1 MTNGFVLATDP
12 MLPPH
17 GLEGAVYAIGNF
29 DGLHRGHQA
38 VIVHAH
44 TIAKERAAPSARLT
58 FEPHPVDFFAG
69 RQVVFRLTPPR
80 DKAAIC
86 AGLGLTGLVL
96 IHFDAA
102 LAAMS
107 ADEFVTNVLVER
119 LGASAV
125 IVGWDFHFGKG
136 RSGSPATLA
145 EVGARLGFGVEI
157 VTKVE
162 DDTGVF
168 SSSAIRKALERGDL
182 AAAARGLG
190 RNYLVSG
197 QVIWGPR
204 LVRARGANQRRPF
217 PARRQLRPAPDGRR
231 RSAAARSSSPRF
243 RRRPLWARDGS
254 R

>member
-1 MTNGFVLATDP
+1 MTDGFVQATEP

-29 DGLHRGHQA
+29 DGLHLGHQA
-38 VIVHAH
+38 VIRRAVA
-44 TIAKERAAPSARLT
+44 TAKKRVSPSALLT
-58 FEPHPVDFFAG
+58 FEPHPVDFFA
-69 RQVVFRLTPPR
+69 RRPVVFRLTPSR

-107 ADEFVTNVLVER
+107 ADEFVTNVLVAR

-145 EVGARLGFGVEI
+145 EAGARLGFGVEV
-157 VTKVE
+157 VTKVGG
-162 DDTGVF
+162 DSGVF
-168 SSSAIRKALERGDL
+168 SSSAIRKA
-182 AAAARGLG
+182 
-190 RNYLVSG
+190 
-197 QVIWGPR
+197 
-204 LVRARGANQRRPF
+204 
-217 PARRQLRPAPDGRR
+217 
-231 RSAAARSSSPRF
+231 
-243 RRRPLWARDGS
+243 
-254 R
+254 